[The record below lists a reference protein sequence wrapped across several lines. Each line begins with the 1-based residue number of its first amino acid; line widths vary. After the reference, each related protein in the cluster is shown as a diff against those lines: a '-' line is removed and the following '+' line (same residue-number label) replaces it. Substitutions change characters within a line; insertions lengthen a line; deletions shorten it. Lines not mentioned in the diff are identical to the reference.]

1 MSFLSKNSAE
11 EELANNLIKEHE
23 SFLNEFLDNQSIK
36 DLKESLIIIAKRSG
50 TNEARGYMDYVLNRM
65 SYVKNKDLE
74 YKLEAALADK
84 VGHFYVPDGISRS
97 DKLNNRFEAAQN
109 MKLDILIEQ
118 NDKIIALLEE
128 LMHRN
133 HY

>member
-1 MSFLSKNSAE
+1 MSFLSRSSAE
-11 EELANNLIKEHE
+11 EELANKLIEEHE
-23 SFLNEFLDNQSIK
+23 TFLKEFLDSQSIK

-84 VGHFYVPDGISRS
+84 IGHFYVPEGISKS

-109 MKLDILIEQ
+109 MK
-118 NDKIIALLEE
+118 A
-128 LMHRN
+128 
-133 HY
+133 